1 MDGVYTGKLV
11 FYQFGNLL
19 SGVTLSFRGH
29 PDRLLPKEFV
39 SDMKAD
45 ELYEERGTYLLW

>member
-1 MDGVYTGKLV
+1 MDGVYTGKLF
-11 FYQFGNLL
+11 FYQSGNLL

-39 SDMKAD
+39 SETKAGD
-45 ELYEERGTYLLW
+45 L